1 MTWPSP
7 TWASARMPSHF
18 ISYAQGA
25 SSSGSSPATASI
37 GRSPPAGAT
46 RLRSTVAS
54 LLGVTSEHLNLMRER
69 AGPQRVT
76 HLELFFDLVYVFA
89 VTQLSH
95 SLLAGPEAG
104 AARTGIEAAV
114 LLVMVW
120 QLWAYTTWV
129 TNWLNP
135 DLIAVRLLLLALAVI
150 SPVMPPSGGLM
161 AVGCADFPVVG
172 V

>member
-1 MTWPSP
+1 
-7 TWASARMPSHF
+7 
-18 ISYAQGA
+18 
-25 SSSGSSPATASI
+25 
-37 GRSPPAGAT
+37 
-46 RLRSTVAS
+46 
-54 LLGVTSEHLNLMRER
+54 MRER

-95 SLLAGPEAG
+95 FLLAGPEAG

-114 LLVMVW
+114 LLIMVW

-135 DLIAVRLLLLALAVI
+135 DLIAVRLLMLALAVI
-150 SPVMPPSGGLM
+150 SGRRRVARPARTAQTRGRRQPRRPLRPDLRSRTGLRWRG
-161 AVGCADFPVVG
+161 AGRSS
-172 V
+172 